1 MSDPNDPRGDDAAAA
16 LWRRAHA
23 LAASADDA
31 LLTRA
36 ADCILAA
43 LVEAVASAHDPRWE
57 RGALAL
63 AATDGPATV
72 AAGDRHASL
81 ADAVAANSFLI
92 HATLSDDAYR
102 LALHPG
108 LAVVPAALAGAE
120 TTGAR
125 GEAVLR
131 AVAGGYE
138 VACRLADALL
148 PDVSRRGFRIT
159 AAIAP
164 VATAA
169 TISLLDELP
178 ADQAVEA
185 LRLACG
191 AAGGG
196 LRTVDAVGEGWSLQ
210 PALATGTGIAAVRA
224 ATAGLQGAAGII
236 EMPNGMQ
243 GSLCGVPWPGLPD
256 DDDARIHR
264 VTFKEH
270 PVAMYGQAIFDA
282 LLRGAPARRTAEVTV
297 VVPTF
302 AADYGHQDSSDAES
316 IGSVAGITRKALA
329 AADPSLAPAITVVGD
344 ERLGPLDARVEGAA
358 SCSSVAATRAAGD
371 RRTSPRTP
379 SRAPAREPTRSYAP
393 VRTSRRRATS
403 PRSGTAGGR
412 LALTLAGELAEQ
424 PQAARAEPDQRHHE
438 QDPEHRDLEAPRG
451 RVAGQQQPDEPAAD
465 RRPGEAAAVHER
477 HRRPTSA
484 RGVLRR
490 ATSKQLI
497 EAAALRPTS
506 ASTPTTSGRGA
517 TVPGHASSAIS
528 AVACSAPGTART
540 ATRALGPQ
548 RPTIPTNGRQT
559 VNVSAVAT
567 IIEAAV
573 LLSTSCACSRYGT
586 PQIVPTT
593 ANGPSVDGA

>member
-1 MSDPNDPRGDDAAAA
+1 MSDPTDPRGDDAAAA
-16 LWRRAHA
+16 LWRRAHT

-43 LVEAVASAHDPRWE
+43 LVEAVVSARDPRWE

-108 LAVVPAALAGAE
+108 LAVVPAALARAE
-120 TTGAR
+120 ATGAR

-169 TISLLDELP
+169 TIALLDELP

-236 EMPNGMQ
+236 ETPNGMQ
-243 GSLCGVPWPGLPD
+243 GSLCGVPWPGLPG

-282 LLRGAPARRTAEVTV
+282 LLRGGTLPAGTARSPSSSPRSPPTTATRTARTRSRSAASPGSRARRSQRLTRRWR
-297 VVPTF
+297 PRSP
-302 AADYGHQDSSDAES
+302 SSATS
-316 IGSVAGITRKALA
+316 AWARST
-329 AADPSLAPAITVVGD
+329 PAS
-344 ERLGPLDARVEGAA
+344 RVAA
-358 SCSSVAATRAAGD
+358 SCSSAAVTRAAGD

-379 SRAPAREPTRSYAP
+379 SRAPARGPTRSCAP

-403 PRSGTAGGR
+403 PRSGTAGAPPR
-412 LALTLAGELAEQ
+412 ADPAG
-424 PQAARAEPDQRHHE
+424 
-438 QDPEHRDLEAPRG
+438 
-451 RVAGQQQPDEPAAD
+451 
-465 RRPGEAAAVHER
+465 
-477 HRRPTSA
+477 
-484 RGVLRR
+484 
-490 ATSKQLI
+490 
-497 EAAALRPTS
+497 
-506 ASTPTTSGRGA
+506 
-517 TVPGHASSAIS
+517 
-528 AVACSAPGTART
+528 
-540 ATRALGPQ
+540 
-548 RPTIPTNGRQT
+548 
-559 VNVSAVAT
+559 
-567 IIEAAV
+567 
-573 LLSTSCACSRYGT
+573 
-586 PQIVPTT
+586 
-593 ANGPSVDGA
+593 

>member
-1 MSDPNDPRGDDAAAA
+1 MSDPTHPRGDDAAAA

-23 LAASADDA
+23 LAVSADDA

-43 LVEAVASAHDPRWE
+43 LVEAVASARDPRWE

-72 AAGDRHASL
+72 AAGDRRASI

-108 LAVVPAALAGAE
+108 LAVVPAALAQAE
-120 TTGAR
+120 ATGAR

-148 PDVSRRGFRIT
+148 PEVSQRGFRIT

-169 TISLLDELP
+169 TIALLDDLP
-178 ADQAVEA
+178 AAQAVEA

-236 EMPNGMQ
+236 ETPNGMQ
-243 GSLCGVPWPGLPD
+243 GSLCGVPWPGLPE

-282 LLRGAPARRTAEVTV
+282 LLRGGTLPAGTDAITV

-344 ERLGPLDARVEGAA
+344 ERLGPLDARVEAGDVVLVGSGDTSGWGPAD
-358 SCSSVAATRAAGD
+358 VAAYALTRAGAGADALVRACQDLAAAGD
-371 RRTSPRTP
+371 VSGVWDGWRAA
-379 SRAPAREPTRSYAP
+379 SR
-393 VRTSRRRATS
+393 
-403 PRSGTAGGR
+403 
-412 LALTLAGELAEQ
+412 
-424 PQAARAEPDQRHHE
+424 
-438 QDPEHRDLEAPRG
+438 
-451 RVAGQQQPDEPAAD
+451 
-465 RRPGEAAAVHER
+465 
-477 HRRPTSA
+477 
-484 RGVLRR
+484 
-490 ATSKQLI
+490 
-497 EAAALRPTS
+497 
-506 ASTPTTSGRGA
+506 
-517 TVPGHASSAIS
+517 
-528 AVACSAPGTART
+528 
-540 ATRALGPQ
+540 
-548 RPTIPTNGRQT
+548 
-559 VNVSAVAT
+559 
-567 IIEAAV
+567 
-573 LLSTSCACSRYGT
+573 
-586 PQIVPTT
+586 
-593 ANGPSVDGA
+593 

>member
-1 MSDPNDPRGDDAAAA
+1 MSDPTDPRGDDAAAA
-16 LWRRAHA
+16 LWRRAKT

-43 LVEAVASAHDPRWE
+43 LVEAVASARDPRWE

-72 AAGDRHASL
+72 AAGDRHASV

-108 LAVVPAALAGAE
+108 LAVVPAALAQAE
-120 TTGAR
+120 ATGAR

-169 TISLLDELP
+169 TIALLDDLP
-178 ADQAVEA
+178 AAQAVEA

-236 EMPNGMQ
+236 ETPNGMQ
-243 GSLCGVPWPGLPD
+243 GSLCGVPWPGLPE

-282 LLRGAPARRTAEVTV
+282 LLRGGTLPAGTAEVTV

-329 AADPSLAPAITVVGD
+329 AADPVAG
-344 ERLGPLDARVEGAA
+344 ARHHG
-358 SCSSVAATRAAGD
+358 R
-371 RRTSPRTP
+371 
-379 SRAPAREPTRSYAP
+379 
-393 VRTSRRRATS
+393 RRRA
-403 PRSGTAGGR
+403 PRPARRPRRGRRRRARRQRRHQRLGTGGRRRLRPRARRRRSRRARARLSGPRGGGRRLRGLGRLAGR
-412 LALTLAGELAEQ
+412 LALTLPGELPEQ
-424 PQAARAEPDQRHHE
+424 PQAARPEPDQRHHE
-438 QDPEHRDLEAPRG
+438 QDAEHRDLEAPCG
-451 RVAGQQQPDEPAAD
+451 RVAGQQQADEPAAD

-477 HRRPTSA
+477 DRRPDLRARRAAPGDVEAADRGGGAQADERQHADDERPRCDGAGPRQQRDERRSPAARRAPRGPRRAPWDRSA
-484 RGVLRR
+484 RPSR
-490 ATSKQLI
+490 
-497 EAAALRPTS
+497 
-506 ASTPTTSGRGA
+506 
-517 TVPGHASSAIS
+517 
-528 AVACSAPGTART
+528 RT
-540 ATRALGPQ
+540 A
-548 RPTIPTNGRQT
+548 GR
-559 VNVSAVAT
+559 
-567 IIEAAV
+567 
-573 LLSTSCACSRYGT
+573 R
-586 PQIVPTT
+586 
-593 ANGPSVDGA
+593 

>member
-1 MSDPNDPRGDDAAAA
+1 MTPPQRCGGARTRSPSPPTTRCSRAPRTASSP
-16 LWRRAHA
+16 RSSRPSPPRATRA
-23 LAASADDA
+23 GSAAS
-31 LLTRA
+31 
-36 ADCILAA
+36 
-43 LVEAVASAHDPRWE
+43 
-57 RGALAL
+57 LAL

-72 AAGDRHASL
+72 AAGDRRASI

-108 LAVVPAALAGAE
+108 LAVVPAALAQAE
-120 TTGAR
+120 ATGAR

-148 PDVSRRGFRIT
+148 PDVSQRGFRIT

-169 TISLLDELP
+169 TIALLDGLP
-178 ADQAVEA
+178 AAQAVEA

-236 EMPNGMQ
+236 ETPNGMQ
-243 GSLCGVPWPGLPD
+243 GSLCGVPWPGLPE

-282 LLRGAPARRTAEVTV
+282 LLRGGTLPAGTDAITV

-344 ERLGPLDARVEGAA
+344 DRLGPLDARVEAGDVVLVGSGDTSGWGPAD
-358 SCSSVAATRAAGD
+358 VAAYALTRAGAGADALVRACQDLAAAGD
-371 RRTSPRTP
+371 VSGVWDGWRAA
-379 SRAPAREPTRSYAP
+379 SR
-393 VRTSRRRATS
+393 
-403 PRSGTAGGR
+403 
-412 LALTLAGELAEQ
+412 
-424 PQAARAEPDQRHHE
+424 
-438 QDPEHRDLEAPRG
+438 
-451 RVAGQQQPDEPAAD
+451 
-465 RRPGEAAAVHER
+465 
-477 HRRPTSA
+477 
-484 RGVLRR
+484 
-490 ATSKQLI
+490 
-497 EAAALRPTS
+497 
-506 ASTPTTSGRGA
+506 
-517 TVPGHASSAIS
+517 
-528 AVACSAPGTART
+528 
-540 ATRALGPQ
+540 
-548 RPTIPTNGRQT
+548 
-559 VNVSAVAT
+559 
-567 IIEAAV
+567 
-573 LLSTSCACSRYGT
+573 
-586 PQIVPTT
+586 
-593 ANGPSVDGA
+593 